1 MKYVDILFKEI
12 EKAIKKDEVPVSA
25 LIVDPSLN
33 KIIAKAYNS
42 REKTCCVIDHAE
54 IKCILKANK
63 RMKNKNLSNCILF
76 VTLEPCDM
84 CKSIIREARIEKVYY
99 LIDRCKEKK
108 QYYKTIFQNWDID
121 EEKKIEYKKI
131 LTNFFK
137 KRR

>member
-1 MKYVDILFKEI
+1 MNFYINVLFREVK
-12 EKAIKKDEVPVSA
+12 KALKKDEVPVAA
-25 LIVDPSLN
+25 LIVDDNN

-42 REKTCCVIDHAE
+42 RENTYSTLDHAE

-63 RMKNKNLSNCILF
+63 CMRNKNLNNCDLY

-84 CKSIIREARIEKVYY
+84 CKTIIKEARIKNVYY
-99 LIDRCKEKK
+99 LLERSKEKK
-108 QYYKTIFQNWDID
+108 QYFKTNFANWEID
-121 EEKKIEYKKI
+121 SSIKDDYKKI

>member
-1 MKYVDILFKEI
+1 MDFYIDVLFKEI
-12 EKAIKKDEVPVSA
+12 KKALRKDEVPVAS
-25 LIVDPSLN
+25 LIVDEYN

-42 REKTCCVIDHAE
+42 RENTHSTLDHAE

-63 RMKNKNLSNCILF
+63 CMRNKILNNCDLY

-84 CKSIIREARIEKVYY
+84 CKTIIKEARIKNVYY
-99 LIDRCKEKK
+99 LLERSKEKK
-108 QYYKTIFQNWDID
+108 QYFKTNFKNWKID
-121 EEKKIEYKKI
+121 DYTKDKYKKI